1 MCEIGKV
8 PDRWDGQTPA
18 DESGSA
24 SAAMKCSMEVT
35 AELSPQALS
44 PQHPVFAQRCAPGCF
59 GATFAQYRDQQAT
72 HLVAVGVL
80 LLRWRLVGVLVL
92 VVWLLALLRGPLRL
106 VAMPILWWRLRPIL
120 GRWRSLILLWRVLL
134 LMRRRR
140 RLLILHSC
148 AKRLNVQ
155 HHP

>member
-1 MCEIGKV
+1 MMHSQQPLPSLLHYKDVVLLTCVRCAKCQT
-8 PDRWDGQTPA
+8 DGTEKTPA

-24 SAAMKCSMEVT
+24 SAAMKCSMEVA
-35 AELSPQALS
+35 AELSSQALS

-92 VVWLLALLRGPLRL
+92 VVWLLALLRGPL
-106 VAMPILWWRLRPIL
+106 
-120 GRWRSLILLWRVLL
+120 
-134 LMRRRR
+134 
-140 RLLILHSC
+140 
-148 AKRLNVQ
+148 
-155 HHP
+155 